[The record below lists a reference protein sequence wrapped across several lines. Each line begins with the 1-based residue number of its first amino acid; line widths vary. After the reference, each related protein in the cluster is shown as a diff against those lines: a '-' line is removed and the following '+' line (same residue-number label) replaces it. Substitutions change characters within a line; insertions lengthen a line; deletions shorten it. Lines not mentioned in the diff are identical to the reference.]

1 MFPRPTPTA
10 RLSHTIMRSHL
21 APLLA
26 ILAAWFLAP
35 GPSALAAPAQQ
46 GPAAATVAA
55 KPFLWRI
62 EKGPM
67 KGYLYGTIH
76 LPDARALN
84 LPGEVEE
91 AFKASG
97 SFFAEIETTPK
108 AEQEVQRAALLPAA
122 SRLDQLVG
130 AETWARI
137 EARLAGAGL
146 PPMYSAGMA
155 RMRPW
160 ALGATLPMLK
170 YLPEMSAGKPP
181 LDKMLFQR
189 AAKDG
194 KTTGGLETPAEQI
207 AAFEVF
213 TQAEHIR
220 ILKDSL
226 DELDRYEGEGRDLM
240 EETLSAWL
248 SGDEPRLLALMD
260 AGFGSDPELR
270 ERAAAALLW
279 RRNLRIAS
287 RIEDR
292 MQADTETFFAVGAL
306 HMPDAPAQD
315 AIAPGGRSPSKEDAV
330 APQPSSSTFEVTPGE
345 SAPKLGLVTLL
356 RQRGYTVNRIR

>member
-1 MFPRPTPTA
+1 
-10 RLSHTIMRSHL
+10 MRSPI

-26 ILAAWFLAP
+26 FLAAWFLLPNAP
-35 GPSALAAPAQQ
+35 VQAAPSQEPLAAK
-46 GPAAATVAA
+46 PAAAEPTAA
-55 KPFLWRI
+55 EPFLWRI

-76 LPDARALN
+76 LPDARALA
-84 LPGEVEE
+84 LPGAVEE

-108 AEQEVQRAALLPAA
+108 AEQEVQVAALLPPA

-130 AETWARI
+130 EETWARI
-137 EARLAGAGL
+137 EARMASAGL

-170 YLPEMSAGKPP
+170 YLPELSAGKPP

-189 AAKDG
+189 AGKEG
-194 KTTGGLETPAEQI
+194 KTVGGLELPAEQI
-207 AAFEVF
+207 AAFGVF

-226 DELDRYEGEGRDLM
+226 DEMDRLEAAGRDLM

-248 SGDEPRLLALMD
+248 SGDEQRLLALMD
-260 AGFGSDPELR
+260 SGFGSDPELR

-279 RRNLRIAS
+279 RRNLRMAS
-287 RIEDR
+287 RIDDR
-292 MQADTETFFAVGAL
+292 MKATGETFFAVGAL
-306 HMPDAPAQD
+306 HMPDAPAKAD
-315 AIAPGGRSPSKEDAV
+315 GAPVD
-330 APQPSSSTFEVTPGE
+330 PSSSGDGAAEPRRSESTFEVAAGQV
-345 SAPKLGLVTLL
+345 APKLGLVTLL
-356 RQRGYTVNRIR
+356 RQRGYTVQRIR

>member
-1 MFPRPTPTA
+1 
-10 RLSHTIMRSHL
+10 MRSPL

-35 GPSALAAPAQQ
+35 GAPALAAPTQEQPADST
-46 GPAAATVAA
+46 AAAE
-55 KPFLWRI
+55 PFLWRI

-67 KGYLYGTIH
+67 QGYLYGTIH

-84 LPGEVEE
+84 LPGTVEE

-146 PPMYSAGMA
+146 PPVYSAGMA

-189 AAKDG
+189 AAKSG
-194 KTTGGLETPAEQI
+194 KATGGLETPAEQI

-226 DELDRYEGEGRDLM
+226 DELDRYEAAGRDLM
-240 EETLSAWL
+240 EETISAWL
-248 SGDEPRLLALMD
+248 SGDELRLLALMD

-279 RRNLRIAS
+279 RRNLRMAR

-292 MQADTETFFAVGAL
+292 MKADRETFFAVGAL
-306 HMPDAPAQD
+306 HMPDAPAQG
-315 AIAPGGRSPSKEDAV
+315 ATPSGGRGSAKEGSGEE
-330 APQPSSSTFEVTPGE
+330 QPVSSTFEVTPGQ
-345 SAPKLGLVTLL
+345 SAPKLGLITLL
-356 RQRGYTVNRIR
+356 RQRGFTVVRLR